1 MMQFLSKLFSWMNWT
16 VPSGIFIG
24 GIFLSIALIAIYEE
38 FNEVYETAE
47 GFLPIPTTP
56 GDKFF
61 ISILYLIA
69 VFLLWLAFFEDNFLG
84 VMIAIEIIGVAMIVW
99 KG

>member
-1 MMQFLSKLFSWMNWT
+1 MQWT
-16 VPSGIFIG
+16 IPSGLFIG
-24 GIFLSIALIAIYEE
+24 GIFLSIALIGIYES
-38 FNEVYETAE
+38 FHEVYENAE

-56 GDKFF
+56 GDKLF

-69 VFLLWLAFFEDNFLG
+69 VFLLWLAIFKANFLWFM
-84 VMIAIEIIGVAMIVW
+84 VAIEIIGVVMIVR